1 MLHRPQSFQPRLMA
15 ANNDNGER
23 ANFGVPERGVGTSL
37 NCRVLIVEDE
47 ALVALNI
54 EGSNCIRQVNS
65 LLLSENSIDE
75 EAQVN
80 QRNDTGF
87 SNEFQQQV
95 EERRQ
100 QQQQLGQ
107 LGQENSQ
114 AQDAKL
120 QQSYELRKYCFLV
133 TNMYVYSLFGVII
146 GFILLVIWYIRYK
159 QIWAWKKN
167 KDNSF

>member
-1 MLHRPQSFQPRLMA
+1 MVWKA
-15 ANNDNGER
+15 AYYIIKKDNYLK
-23 ANFGVPERGVGTSL
+23 ASTLLLCICS
-37 NCRVLIVEDE
+37 IS
-47 ALVALNI
+47 AVALNI

-65 LLLSENSIDE
+65 LVLSENSIDG

-100 QQQQLGQ
+100 QQQQQQ
-107 LGQENSQ
+107 LEQENSQ
-114 AQDAKL
+114 SQDAKL

-167 KDNSF
+167 KDNSL

>member
-1 MLHRPQSFQPRLMA
+1 MVWKA
-15 ANNDNGER
+15 AYYIIKKDNYLK
-23 ANFGVPERGVGTSL
+23 ASTLLLCICS
-37 NCRVLIVEDE
+37 IS
-47 ALVALNI
+47 AVALNI

-65 LLLSENSIDE
+65 LLLSENSIDG

-100 QQQQLGQ
+100 QQQLE
-107 LGQENSQ
+107 QENSQ

-120 QQSYELRKYCFLV
+120 QQSYELRKYCFLI

-167 KDNSF
+167 KDNSL

>member
-1 MLHRPQSFQPRLMA
+1 MVWKA
-15 ANNDNGER
+15 AYYIIKKDNYLK
-23 ANFGVPERGVGTSL
+23 ASTLLLCICS
-37 NCRVLIVEDE
+37 IS
-47 ALVALNI
+47 AVALNI

-65 LLLSENSIDE
+65 LMLSENSTDGKN
-75 EAQVN
+75 QVN

-87 SNEFQQQV
+87 SNQFQQQV

-100 QQQQLGQ
+100 QSE
-107 LGQENSQ
+107 QENSQ
-114 AQDAKL
+114 TQDELL
-120 QQSYELRKYCFLV
+120 QQESYELRKYCFLI

-167 KDNSF
+167 RDNSL

>member
-1 MLHRPQSFQPRLMA
+1 LVWKA
-15 ANNDNGER
+15 AYYLIKKDNYLK
-23 ANFGVPERGVGTSL
+23 ASTL
-37 NCRVLIVEDE
+37 LICICSIS
-47 ALVALNI
+47 AVALNI

-65 LLLSENSIDE
+65 LVLSENSIDG

-87 SNEFQQQV
+87 SNQFQQQV

-100 QQQQLGQ
+100 QQLE
-107 LGQENSQ
+107 QEKSQ
-114 AQDAKL
+114 AQDAML
-120 QQSYELRKYCFLV
+120 QESYELRKYCFLI

-146 GFILLVIWYIRYK
+146 GFILLVIWYVRYK

-167 KDNSF
+167 KDNSL

>member
-1 MLHRPQSFQPRLMA
+1 LVWKA
-15 ANNDNGER
+15 AYYIIKKDNYLK
-23 ANFGVPERGVGTSL
+23 ASTLLLCICS
-37 NCRVLIVEDE
+37 IS
-47 ALVALNI
+47 AVALNI

-65 LLLSENSIDE
+65 LMLSENSTDGE
-75 EAQVN
+75 NQVN

-87 SNEFQQQV
+87 SNQFRQQV

-100 QQQQLGQ
+100 QQQQSE
-107 LGQENSQ
+107 QESSQ
-114 AQDAKL
+114 AQDALL
-120 QQSYELRKYCFLV
+120 QESYELRKYCFLI

-167 KDNSF
+167 RDNSL